1 MSIADR
7 LMAYLERSGTSM
19 PDSALKNEFG
29 AEYQQLE
36 GVCNE
41 LLAQHRIALE
51 TSADGTLWYQAVQS
65 EKAAKMKDLTPEQHT
80 VYQ

>member
-1 MSIADR
+1 MGIADR

-41 LLAQHRIALE
+41 LLAQVC
-51 TSADGTLWYQAVQS
+51 TSTIVCRQHVCFEHDISAQS
-65 EKAAKMKDLTPEQHT
+65 LVVCQLFDHS
-80 VYQ
+80 

>member
-1 MSIADR
+1 MSIAER

-41 LLAQHRIALE
+41 LLAQVCIS
-51 TSADGTLWYQAVQS
+51 TIPY
-65 EKAAKMKDLTPEQHT
+65 
-80 VYQ
+80 